1 MELLVLHNLQYEGV
15 CKSQFGSFVLLLF
28 ILNYLS
34 FTNMFLLYP
43 IPTQVLGYLM
53 IYKII

>member
-1 MELLVLHNLQYEGV
+1 M
-15 CKSQFGSFVLLLF
+15 F

-34 FTNMFLLYP
+34 FTNMFLVYP

-53 IYKII
+53 IYKIIWAKLQKFNLNSKLVP